1 MIMSSNTAIERAE
14 FDLDKIKTQK
24 EDELFYFVDNNTV
37 LSERITAPRYSY
49 WRSVFRIFFKKKI
62 NWTILIILFVL
73 FVCAFIIPV
82 IMPYVENENVT
93 EIGWKNLAPW
103 QAFSTIGQDIKWL
116 FGTDTRGNS
125 VFVCLWSALR
135 TSLGLSLICAA
146 INMVLGIV
154 IGALWGYSKP
164 LDGVLTVIYNIIG
177 NVPYILLI
185 SIIVRVMSAGF
196 WSLVFALTITGW
208 LGISYFFRNQV
219 LIIRDREYNLASRC
233 LGTNIFRI
241 VGKNVLPYLTSVIVT
256 LIATEI
262 PSYIS
267 MEVFL
272 GYIGIGLPP
281 GTPSIGQM
289 IHDGQDGWTTF
300 PWPFWVPVIASSILA
315 VSLYIMGQNLADA
328 SDPRSHMQ

>member
-1 MIMSSNTAIERAE
+1 MSATAIKRVE
-14 FDLDKIKTQK
+14 FDIDKIKTQK

-49 WRSVFRIFFKKKI
+49 WRSVFRIFFKNKL
-62 NWTILIILFVL
+62 NWIILLIL
-73 FVCAFIIPV
+73 FMLIVFALVVPLAL
-82 IMPYVENENVT
+82 PYVENENVT
-93 EIGWKNLAPW
+93 KLDWKNLTPW
-103 QAFSTIGQDIKWL
+103 EAFSTIGSDIKWL
-116 FGTDTRGNS
+116 FGTDVRGNS

-135 TSLGLSLICAA
+135 TSLALSLICAA
-146 INMVLGIV
+146 INMTIGIA
-154 IGALWGYSKP
+154 IGALWGYSKV
-164 LDGVLTVIYNIIG
+164 LDGIFNVIYNIVG

-185 SIIVRVMSAGF
+185 SIIVRIMSAGF

-208 LGISYFFRNQV
+208 LGIAYFFRNQV

-256 LIATEI
+256 LLAVEI

-267 MEVFL
+267 YEVFL

-281 GTPSIGQM
+281 GVPSIGQM
-289 IHDGQDGWTTF
+289 IADGQDGWTSF
-300 PWPFWVPVIASSILA
+300 PWPFWVPVAASSILA
-315 VSLYIMGQNLADA
+315 ISLYVMGQNLADA